1 MPTPSRD
8 SQRGGQS
15 WGPLLGLCVT
25 APANAPSHAPPFSHQ
40 PASRLA
46 ISSKPLRPSPSSPNN
61 KDSLVK
67 HLETSSGLKK
77 KKKISFHHLYL
88 TKFKK
93 KGNST
98 LPKSGPSKY
107 KRLPRCMATFNTLS
121 HPRPC
126 SFTSCPPHR
135 NFCLSHF
142 LLDPGLALTFSII
155 HLVFRCL

>member
-77 KKKISFHHLYL
+77 KKK
-88 TKFKK
+88 K
-93 KGNST
+93 
-98 LPKSGPSKY
+98 
-107 KRLPRCMATFNTLS
+107 
-121 HPRPC
+121 
-126 SFTSCPPHR
+126 
-135 NFCLSHF
+135 SHF
-142 LLDPGLALTFSII
+142 IIYILPNLRKREIRHCPRVAPLNINVCLGVWLLSIPFPIPVLAPSLPVRLTGIFA
-155 HLVFRCL
+155 CLTSSSTQA